1 MSPRPNIQLTPDEQA
16 AFLREHR
23 KCALATYGPDGFPH
37 IVAMNFFVENGAYWM
52 TSYGKAQKVLN
63 IRRNPKVAL
72 MVEAGDAYGE
82 LRGMMIRGLCE
93 IIEDPDAVRAALTA
107 RTEAADSR
115 RAPAAG
121 AAASAPK
128 RVLLKVAPHKVT
140 SWDHRK
146 LGGRY

>member
-1 MSPRPNIQLTPDEQA
+1 MSPRQNIPLTPDEQE
-16 AFLREHR
+16 AFLRERH

-37 IVAMNFFVENGAYWM
+37 VVAMNFFVKGDAYCM

-72 MVEAGDAYGE
+72 MIEAGDAYRE

-93 IIEDPDAVRAALTA
+93 IVEDPDAVRAALTD
-107 RTEAADSR
+107 RTEAAGTR

-121 AAASAPK
+121 AADSAPK
-128 RVLLKVAPHKVT
+128 RVLLKVVPHKVT